1 MIKKK
6 KKNKKKKRIR
16 LETWAEM
23 YREYLESGKTIKA
36 WCEENGIART
46 TFHNRL
52 RQIREA
58 ALEPKHEIVP
68 VNADAG
74 SMNIPT
80 VAAEGVIRI
89 AGRGIAAELPQ
100 DISPELLTALL
111 KGRSSC

>member
-1 MIKKK
+1 MGVDGTEQD
-6 KKNKKKKRIR
+6 KRIR

-23 YREYLESGKTIKA
+23 YREYLRSGKTIKE

-58 ALEPKHEIVP
+58 ALEPKHDIVP

-74 SMNIPT
+74 SMNNPT

-89 AGRGIAAELPQ
+89 TGHGITAELPQ

-111 KGRSSC
+111 KGLSSC

>member
-1 MIKKK
+1 MELSRISEA
-6 KKNKKKKRIR
+6 NKRRR

-23 YREYLESGKTIKA
+23 YREYLRSGKTIKE

-68 VNADAG
+68 VNADTG

-80 VAAEGVIRI
+80 VVAEGVIRI
-89 AGRGIAAELPQ
+89 TGRGITAELPQ
-100 DISPELLTALL
+100 DISPELVTALL
-111 KGRSSC
+111 KGLSSC

>member
-1 MIKKK
+1 
-6 KKNKKKKRIR
+6 
-16 LETWAEM
+16 M
-23 YREYLESGKTIKA
+23 YREYLGSGKTIKE
-36 WCEENGIART
+36 WCEENGVART

-74 SMNIPT
+74 SMSIPT
-80 VAAEGVIRI
+80 DAAEGMIRI
-89 AGRGIAAELPQ
+89 TGRGITAELPQ

-111 KGRSSC
+111 KGLSSC

>member
-1 MIKKK
+1 
-6 KKNKKKKRIR
+6 
-16 LETWAEM
+16 M

-58 ALEPKHEIVP
+58 ALEPKQEIVP
-68 VNADAG
+68 VSACEETHTPPAN
-74 SMNIPT
+74 T
-80 VAAEGVIRI
+80 GVIRI
-89 AGRGIAAELPQ
+89 NGRGITAELPQ

-111 KGRSSC
+111 KGLSSC

>member
-1 MIKKK
+1 MELSRISET
-6 KKNKKKKRIR
+6 KKRII
-16 LETWAEM
+16 LEAWAEM
-23 YREYLESGKTIKA
+23 YREYLRSGKTIKE

-74 SMNIPT
+74 SMKIPT

-89 AGRGIAAELPQ
+89 TGHGISAELPQ

-111 KGRSSC
+111 KGLS

>member
-1 MIKKK
+1 
-6 KKNKKKKRIR
+6 
-16 LETWAEM
+16 M
-23 YREYLESGKTIKA
+23 YREYLRSGKTIKE

-68 VNADAG
+68 VNADTG

-80 VAAEGVIRI
+80 VVAEGVIRI
-89 AGRGIAAELPQ
+89 TGRGITAELPQ
-100 DISPELLTALL
+100 DISLELLTALL
-111 KGRSSC
+111 KGLSSC

>member
-1 MIKKK
+1 MELSRISEA
-6 KKNKKKKRIR
+6 KKRIR

-23 YREYLESGKTIKA
+23 HREYLRSGKTIKE

-68 VNADAG
+68 VNADTG

-80 VAAEGVIRI
+80 VVAEGVIRI
-89 AGRGIAAELPQ
+89 TGRGISGALPQ
-100 DISPELLTALL
+100 VIALELLTALL
-111 KGRSSC
+111 KGLSSC

>member
-1 MIKKK
+1 
-6 KKNKKKKRIR
+6 
-16 LETWAEM
+16 M
-23 YREYLESGKTIKA
+23 YREYLGSGKTIIE

-68 VNADAG
+68 VNADPG

-80 VAAEGVIRI
+80 AAAEGMIRI
-89 AGRGIAAELPQ
+89 TGRGITAELTQ

-111 KGRSSC
+111 KGLSSC

>member
-1 MIKKK
+1 MELSRISEA
-6 KKNKKKKRIR
+6 KKRIR

-23 YREYLESGKTIKA
+23 YREYLRSGKAIKE

-68 VNADAG
+68 VNADTG
-74 SMNIPT
+74 SMNI
-80 VAAEGVIRI
+80 AEGVIRI
-89 AGRGIAAELPQ
+89 TGRGITAELPQ
-100 DISPELLTALL
+100 DISPELVTALL
-111 KGRSSC
+111 KGLSSC

>member
-1 MIKKK
+1 MELSRISEA
-6 KKNKKKKRIR
+6 KKRIR

-23 YREYLESGKTIKA
+23 YREYLRSGRTIKE

-68 VNADAG
+68 VNADSG
-74 SMNIPT
+74 SMNNPA

-89 AGRGIAAELPQ
+89 TGHGISAELPQ

-111 KGRSSC
+111 TGLSSF